1 MIMPTANKLRI
12 WRAYADI
19 SQAELGAMLGVSKQM
34 VCQWERGRRSITK
47 ERLAEIRKKLYIPAR
62 LV

>member
-1 MIMPTANKLRI
+1 MQSPNKLRL

-19 SQAELGAMLGVSKQM
+19 TQVELGAMLGVTQQM
-34 VCQWERGRRSITK
+34 IGQWENGTRSITK

-62 LV
+62 LA

>member
-1 MIMPTANKLRI
+1 MTNKLKL
-12 WRAYADI
+12 WRAYANVT
-19 SQAELGAMLGVSKQM
+19 QAQLGAMLGVTQQM
-34 VCQWERGRRSITK
+34 IGKWEGGKSPITK